1 MVRIW
6 LCLPAIALLA
16 GGCLGGS
23 AGDTEGRSTTVGD
36 ARSSVPIVPHQPAT
50 HVRVTVVVHGRQPQA
65 GNNVG
70 RDLTVRLRLSC
81 APRVMYLADTDE
93 LCRRVEADPARFA
106 DTTTVP
112 GCYGKAPTITIAVDG
127 RLNGRKLAF
136 AYYGGCG
143 SPSAGAWMALVHK
156 EPAVVA
162 ATKAA
167 RAAPV
172 RVPYVRGMGLGRA
185 ISRLQTRGLLAS
197 VPAGWPPI
205 PGVVTHQSRA
215 PGSRTLSGSI
225 VRLRVTPVVTS
236 CCMMPAP
243 ARPTPQLVGLPYTQ
257 AEAAMRGWL
266 RVQGRTPALTG
277 PLSLYG
283 LDAFVVAF
291 QWVPAGL
298 PTPPEGV
305 SVRLVR
311 RSA

>member
-1 MVRIW
+1 MLRAWI
-6 LCLPAIALLA
+6 CLMAIALLG

-23 AGDTEGRSTTVGD
+23 ADSPYVGSTTVGD
-36 ARSSVPIVPHQPAT
+36 ALSSVPIPPHQPAT
-50 HVRVTVVVHGRQPQA
+50 HVRITVVVHGLQPQV

-81 APRVMYLADTDE
+81 APRVMYLADTDD
-93 LCRRVEADPARFA
+93 LCRRVEADPGRFS
-106 DTTTVP
+106 DTTTDP
-112 GCYGKAPTITIAVDG
+112 GCYGKAAAITIAVDG

-143 SPSAGAWMALVHK
+143 SPSAGAWMALVHH

-172 RVPYVRGMGLGRA
+172 RVPYVKGMGLRQA
-185 ISRLQTRGLLAS
+185 IRRLQARGLLAS
-197 VPAGWPPI
+197 VPAGWPI
-205 PGVVTHQSRA
+205 FGVVTHQSRA
-215 PGSRTLSGSI
+215 PGSRTLSGS
-225 VRLRVTPVVTS
+225 VVSLRVTPVVTG
-236 CCMMPAP
+236 CCTIPAP

-257 AEAAMRGWL
+257 AEAAMGGWL
-266 RVQGRTPALTG
+266 RVRGTTPALSG

-283 LDAFVVAF
+283 LDAFLVAF
-291 QWVPAGL
+291 QWGPVGL

-305 SVRLVR
+305 WVRLVR